1 MRIRNGH
8 INDLFSLKQLGQN
21 SWKQYKK
28 ELTDENWKK
37 LSASLSDENV
47 YRDLLIQSKSFVCEN
62 EKGEIIGMSFL
73 MASGHPTE
81 IYNEEQC
88 YIRFV
93 TVANE
98 YQGLHLGQLLTEK
111 CIEYAKQHGEKKIAL
126 HTSEIMNKARHI
138 YEKIG
143 FEILKEIEPR
153 YGKKYWLYE
162 MQL

>member
-21 SWKQYKK
+21 SWKQYEK
-28 ELTDENWKK
+28 ELTDENWKI
-37 LSASLSDENV
+37 LSANISDENV
-47 YRDLLIQSKSFVCEN
+47 YRDLLVQAKSFVCEN

-73 MASGHPTE
+73 MASGNPTE

-98 YQGLHLGQLLTEK
+98 YQGLQLGQLLTEK
-111 CIEYAKQHGEKKIAL
+111 CIEFAKQQGEKKIAL

-138 YEKIG
+138 YEKMG

-153 YGKKYWLYE
+153 FGKKYWLYE
-162 MQL
+162 MKL